1 MCTRFVYN
9 GIDKIVGFNF
19 DIDLSV
25 WDHTVITEE
34 NRFYIGIKM
43 PDGMYHSFHGIN
55 KNGNVGTLL
64 YVHGNENARYIESE
78 DCITISELT
87 EKFIKAE
94 ISFDK
99 ALDIVKKKKIIY
111 APDAT
116 MQAMLSDKK
125 GRVLIIE
132 PGIGYRYEQEN
143 FSLITNYSILK
154 PDITKPYIVS
164 GDTRYE
170 VAKELLAGY
179 DKDFSVNKKD
189 YIKRRCTDEREVREL
204 FEDYLGFLSSEEN
217 DNWKRVLCEYI
228 QKESSKKARE
238 MLLKYC
244 NVSNRWA
251 SFKDGVRIPEYR
263 QSLDNYLENTISN
276 GEERNIYF
284 ISDEKFDQKIVCI
297 TNKISR
303 VLLKDESNLS
313 VFVPEIINL
322 SDCMDADFYI
332 FDSQGCTGIR
342 YKCIGCEHGVI
353 VLKKDA
359 QRTSEVG

>member
-64 YVHGNENARYIESE
+64 YVYGNENARYIESE

-179 DKDFSVNKKD
+179 DKDFSVND
-189 YIKRRCTDEREVREL
+189 
-204 FEDYLGFLSSEEN
+204 
-217 DNWKRVLCEYI
+217 
-228 QKESSKKARE
+228 A
-238 MLLKYC
+238 
-244 NVSNRWA
+244 
-251 SFKDGVRIPEYR
+251 FK
-263 QSLDNYLENTISN
+263 
-276 GEERNIYF
+276 
-284 ISDEKFDQKIVCI
+284 
-297 TNKISR
+297 
-303 VLLKDESNLS
+303 
-313 VFVPEIINL
+313 
-322 SDCMDADFYI
+322 
-332 FDSQGCTGIR
+332 
-342 YKCIGCEHGVI
+342 
-353 VLKKDA
+353 VLKSVSQKDLWA
-359 QRTSEVG
+359 TRVSFVYSTEKNKVYYVLNNDFSNVFEFQF

>member
-179 DKDFSVNKKD
+179 DKDFSVND
-189 YIKRRCTDEREVREL
+189 
-204 FEDYLGFLSSEEN
+204 
-217 DNWKRVLCEYI
+217 
-228 QKESSKKARE
+228 A
-238 MLLKYC
+238 
-244 NVSNRWA
+244 
-251 SFKDGVRIPEYR
+251 FK
-263 QSLDNYLENTISN
+263 
-276 GEERNIYF
+276 
-284 ISDEKFDQKIVCI
+284 
-297 TNKISR
+297 
-303 VLLKDESNLS
+303 
-313 VFVPEIINL
+313 
-322 SDCMDADFYI
+322 
-332 FDSQGCTGIR
+332 
-342 YKCIGCEHGVI
+342 
-353 VLKKDA
+353 VLKSVSQKDLWA
-359 QRTSEVG
+359 TRVSFVYSTEKNKVYYVLNNDFSNVYNMIPKGIPFMIFCSNTLAAVSVWISSCTCILSRMIPAVWLIISVSSPPLRFAAANTWAN

>member
-116 MQAMLSDKK
+116 MQAMLSDKN

-132 PGIGYRYEQEN
+132 PGLGYRFEQAKY
-143 FSLITNYSILK
+143 SLITNYSILS
-154 PDITKPYIVS
+154 PETTKPYIVS
-164 GDTRYE
+164 GDDRFE
-170 VAKELLAGY
+170 RADEQLKKSG
-179 DKDFSVNKKD
+179 DDFSVTEAFNILKSVKQEGLWATRVSFVYSIRENKVYYVLNNDFKHIKKYQFQKD
-189 YIKRRCTDEREVREL
+189 REC
-204 FEDYLGFLSSEEN
+204 SS
-217 DNWKRVLCEYI
+217 I
-228 QKESSKKARE
+228 SKK
-238 MLLKYC
+238 K
-244 NVSNRWA
+244 V
-251 SFKDGVRIPEYR
+251 KT
-263 QSLDNYLENTISN
+263 Q
-276 GEERNIYF
+276 ER
-284 ISDEKFDQKIVCI
+284 
-297 TNKISR
+297 
-303 VLLKDESNLS
+303 
-313 VFVPEIINL
+313 
-322 SDCMDADFYI
+322 
-332 FDSQGCTGIR
+332 
-342 YKCIGCEHGVI
+342 
-353 VLKKDA
+353 
-359 QRTSEVG
+359 

>member
-43 PDGMYHSFHGIN
+43 PDGLYHSFHGVN

-64 YVHGNENARYIESE
+64 YVHGNENAKYIESE

-99 ALDIVKKKKIIY
+99 ALDIVKRKKIIY

-170 VAKELLAGY
+170 VAKKLLAGY
-179 DKDFSVNKKD
+179 DKDFSVNDAFKVLKSVSQKD
-189 YIKRRCTDEREVREL
+189 LWATRVSFVYSTEKNKVYYVLNNDFSNIFEFHFYNKRKENGRQKRFRWKMAV
-204 FEDYLGFLSSEEN
+204 LGWCWPETSITKQKSEE
-217 DNWKRVLCEYI
+217 RC
-228 QKESSKKARE
+228 SPRPAR
-238 MLLKYC
+238 
-244 NVSNRWA
+244 A
-251 SFKDGVRIPEYR
+251 
-263 QSLDNYLENTISN
+263 
-276 GEERNIYF
+276 
-284 ISDEKFDQKIVCI
+284 
-297 TNKISR
+297 
-303 VLLKDESNLS
+303 
-313 VFVPEIINL
+313 
-322 SDCMDADFYI
+322 
-332 FDSQGCTGIR
+332 
-342 YKCIGCEHGVI
+342 
-353 VLKKDA
+353 A
-359 QRTSEVG
+359 Q